1 MINKNNYDFCCPG
14 IYQLVGVADSKSLYK
29 LILINY
35 IKGCKINEW
44 DESTENNNGKLHRK
58 LLI

>member
-14 IYQLVGVADSKSLYK
+14 IYQLVGAADNKSLYK
-29 LILINY
+29 LIITNC
-35 IKGCKINEW
+35 IKGCKIM
-44 DESTENNNGKLHRK
+44 NGMNQQRLIMEKLHRK